1 MKRLF
6 LILIVLLG
14 FRGVSYA
21 YENTYAV
28 IIGINAYKDKPLPYS
43 INSAQAFYDFLR
55 SEAGGSVPAEN
66 IVMLTDEQATKA
78 NIIAKTEEMFAKANK
93 KDRVI
98 FYFNG
103 HGGRDLVAPYDSD
116 NGRLY
121 YREVKACFR
130 KAKCGTKLMF
140 VDACH
145 TGSVKGA
152 KKASVTR
159 FRKKVNEMKGISED
173 TDKNEFSNMNIAVMT
188 ATKAEEVGWQ
198 TSKFQKSVMTHFLIK
213 GLGGEANRDGN
224 GYITIQELYYYVYN
238 KVTEETSNYDTQ
250 QTPQLFGKFDLR
262 LIVGKVN
269 K

>member
-21 YENTYAV
+21 YENTYAL

-66 IVMLTDEQATKA
+66 IVFLTDGQASKE
-78 NIIAKTEEMFAKANK
+78 NIIAKTSELFSKAGK

-103 HGGRDLVAPYDSD
+103 HGGRDLIGLMNSEI
-116 NGRLY
+116 LY
-121 YREVKACFR
+121 YRDVKACFR

-159 FRKKVNEMKGISED
+159 FRKKVNEMKGSSED

-198 TSKFQKSVMTHFLIK
+198 TGKFQKSVMTHFLIK

-238 KVTEETSNYDTQ
+238 KVTEETSHYETQ

-269 K
+269 N